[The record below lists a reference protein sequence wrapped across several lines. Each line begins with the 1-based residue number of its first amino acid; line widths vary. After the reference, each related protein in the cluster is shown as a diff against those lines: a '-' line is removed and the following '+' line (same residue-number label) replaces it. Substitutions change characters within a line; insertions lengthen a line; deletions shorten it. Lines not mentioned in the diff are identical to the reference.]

1 MSFIKNCQMSI
12 FGNYESI
19 VPESD
24 LVRNLADALKEY
36 EFIPGTI
43 DVGLFDSV
51 RGEASI
57 GKRIHMISENE
68 CWKINI
74 LMERIDFLY
83 TYKESGK
90 EYFRLEDVCDTL
102 LGISE
107 CVFQVLEEVRGKRL
121 ALNCR
126 VIQDLTDMDIVR
138 LIPED
143 ILGIT
148 HYKNNVQRQLMSFAN
163 TANVTF
169 GDEKSEDSNVIF
181 KADVDA
187 RENKRRLTAAYD
199 INTLSENMQLRF
211 VPKDLNAYAM
221 AAREKI
227 NEMIKDFDSFMEK

>member
-126 VIQDLTDMDIVR
+126 VIQDLTDMDIGR

-148 HYKNNVQRQLMSFAN
+148 H
-163 TANVTF
+163 
-169 GDEKSEDSNVIF
+169 
-181 KADVDA
+181 
-187 RENKRRLTAAYD
+187 
-199 INTLSENMQLRF
+199 
-211 VPKDLNAYAM
+211 
-221 AAREKI
+221 
-227 NEMIKDFDSFMEK
+227 

>member
-90 EYFRLEDVCDTL
+90 EYFRLEDVCDTRRFR
-102 LGISE
+102 S
-107 CVFQVLEEVRGKRL
+107 
-121 ALNCR
+121 
-126 VIQDLTDMDIVR
+126 VR
-138 LIPED
+138 LRKLRAGHIPRRAKRAEAPFAAA
-143 ILGIT
+143 T
-148 HYKNNVQRQLMSFAN
+148 PEATPKPWRRSCSAYRRNSFA
-163 TANVTF
+163 V
-169 GDEKSEDSNVIF
+169 
-181 KADVDA
+181 ADNSAAWKQTSYAIRCRAAPVPRA
-187 RENKRRLTAAYD
+187 LFLPLQALFLRLRAPAP
-199 INTLSENMQLRF
+199 LR
-211 VPKDLNAYAM
+211 A
-221 AAREKI
+221 
-227 NEMIKDFDSFMEK
+227 